1 MSYALSR
8 LMSAATASYA
18 GYCFYRPEH
27 LGEALG
33 ADKGEQDAYD
43 TLALVFGVRDAAVST
58 FGVLGTEKAV
68 RTAMWIRIA
77 CDVGDGIVLASRA
90 EDDET
95 RAKALGVTL
104 AWGTLNFLALHL
116 DKRRAR
122 KVALAKETAKV
133 AAGTTAAV
141 VGTVADKVRGKDGN
155 GGKDDR

>member
-33 ADKGEQDAYD
+33 ADKDEQDAYD

-90 EDDET
+90 EDEET

-122 KVALAKETAKV
+122 KVALAKEAASRTA
-133 AAGTTAAV
+133 GV
-141 VGTVADKVRGKDGN
+141 VGTVAGKVGDKLSS
-155 GGKDDR
+155 KDDR

>member
-27 LGEALG
+27 LGQALG

-58 FGVLGTEKAV
+58 FGVLGTETAV

-90 EDDET
+90 DDDET

-104 AWGTLNFLALHL
+104 AWGTLNLLALHL

-122 KVALAKETAKV
+122 KVALAKE
-133 AAGTTAAV
+133 AASKTAAV
-141 VGTVADKVRGKDGN
+141 VGTVADKVGDKLSS
-155 GGKDDR
+155 KDDR